1 MKSVKMIL
9 SRLYSQIHKREK
21 YGETTLKIWK
31 KYGKKGRI
39 RKNTEKN
46 TMKIQNKLVANTV
59 KYVENTEKYV
69 ENTEKN
75 KLKIRKRYGKI
86 R

>member
-31 KYGKKGRI
+31 KYGEK
-39 RKNTEKN
+39 RKNTEKHGKI
-46 TMKIQNKLVANTV
+46 TMKIRR
-59 KYVENTEKYV
+59 KYVENTEQISCK
-69 ENTEKN
+69 
-75 KLKIRKRYGKI
+75 YGKI